1 MIPAVLF
8 ETRHRSPDLYRVPAE
23 ATLLTSIFL
32 HGGWMHLIGNMLF
45 LWIFGDNVE
54 DAMGHGRYLL
64 FYLLC
69 GVAGSLAHA
78 AVNPDSVQPV
88 VGASGAISGVMGA
101 YLMLHPRVKVLVLA
115 LFRISVH
122 LPAYIVLGSYFLLQI
137 LYVTTGTGWNRSEE
151 RRVGKECVSVCSSRW
166 APFLLK
172 TKRK

>member
-1 MIPAVLF
+1 MRISDWSSDVC
-8 ETRHRSPDLYRVPAE
+8 SSDL
-23 ATLLTSIFL
+23 
-32 HGGWMHLIGNMLF
+32 HLIGNMLF

-88 VGASGAISGVMGA
+88 VGASGAISGLMGA

-122 LPAYIVLGSYFLLQI
+122 LPAYIVLVSYFLLQI
-137 LYVTTGTGWNRSEE
+137 LHVTT
-151 RRVGKECVSVCSSRW
+151 
-166 APFLLK
+166 APGGNPALRGH
-172 TKRK
+172 TPGSPAGHD